1 MGKKNRQH
9 NKRIKV
15 TNNIKKHA
23 KQIPFSS
30 FVSLYSEFHS
40 YIKDS
45 TIFFRYARQS
55 SKHKTNIMRS
65 VHAPITNCII
75 PISIYTIN

>member
-1 MGKKNRQH
+1 M
-9 NKRIKV
+9 
-15 TNNIKKHA
+15 NNIKRHA
-23 KQIPFSS
+23 RQIPFSS
-30 FVSLYSEFHS
+30 FASLYSEFKS

-65 VHAPITNCII
+65 VHTPNYQLYHTHFHLYN
-75 PISIYTIN
+75 